1 MLKKIDKNAN
11 RIKRHKRIRRHLSG
25 TASKPRLSVI
35 RSDAHIYAQVIDDD
49 SMNTIVSASSL
60 DKSLNLE
67 STKNIEAAK
76 AVGKDIAKKA
86 LEKGIEE
93 VVFDRSGYIY
103 HGKIKALAE
112 AAREEGLKF

>member
-25 TASKPRLSVI
+25 TATRPRLSVY
-35 RSDAHIYAQVIDDD
+35 RSDAHIYAQIIDDD
-49 SMNTIVSASSL
+49 NSNTLVSTSSL
-60 DKSLNLE
+60 DKSLNLDN
-67 STKNIEAAK
+67 TKNIEAAK

-93 VVFDRSGYIY
+93 VVFDRSGYLY

-112 AAREEGLKF
+112 AAREGGLKF